1 MKINSYK
8 IIWIAIGLVIV
19 TGISLGCF
27 LFSQKTSEENMTE
40 TTTIIPDYK
49 EGKVPGEIVAQFPES
64 NLLGEVNNE
73 EKTNNLV
80 PPEQDKTLYDGEE
93 PTMGAAIKAPDEPA
107 LPPSEDE
114 IIKISIKNGEITPTQ
129 IDVKIN
135 DPVILSVSSQDKDY
149 SFYIEG
155 IGVAEN
161 ILANQSM
168 GISFKAPSKKI
179 NLKYYCE
186 DYETRSKL
194 GEGSLIVN

>member
-19 TGISLGCF
+19 AGISLGCF
-27 LFSQKTSEENMTE
+27 LFSQKIPKENTPE

-49 EGKVPGEIVAQFPES
+49 EGKVPGEIVVQFPEP
-64 NLLGEVNNE
+64 NLSGENNE
-73 EKTNNLV
+73 GNSGNLV
-80 PPEQDKTLYDGEE
+80 SPEQDESLSGGGE
-93 PTMGAAIKAPDEPA
+93 PIMGAAIKAPDEPA

-114 IIKISIKNGEITPTQ
+114 ITKVSIKNGEITPTQ

-168 GISFKAPSKKI
+168 GISFRAPNKKTS
-179 NLKYYCE
+179 LKYYCE
-186 DYETRSKL
+186 DYKTKDRL
-194 GEGSLIVN
+194 GEGSLVVN